1 MAIRSL
7 PGPAAGAPAKRNSGR
22 AMADTDAAYKE
33 AVWQLFNTISDE
45 IEIARGAEQLAA
57 NLVDQATMEALAPA
71 RRLTEGSSIGAMDLL
86 PLQVILS
93 RHVASLEEI
102 LEAFNAL

>member
-1 MAIRSL
+1 
-7 PGPAAGAPAKRNSGR
+7 
-22 AMADTDAAYKE
+22 MADTDTAYKD

-71 RRLTEGSSIGAMDLL
+71 RRQTQASGIGATDLL
-86 PLQVILS
+86 PLQVILG
-93 RHVASLEEI
+93 RHVASLEDI

>member
-1 MAIRSL
+1 M
-7 PGPAAGAPAKRNSGR
+7 PET
-22 AMADTDAAYKE
+22 DTEAAYKE

-45 IEIARGAEQLAA
+45 IEIARGVEQLAA
-57 NLVDQATMEALAPA
+57 NLTDRVTMEALAPA
-71 RRLTEGSSIGAMDLL
+71 RRQTGDSSIGTDDLL

-102 LEAFNAL
+102 LQAFNEL

>member
-1 MAIRSL
+1 M
-7 PGPAAGAPAKRNSGR
+7 PET
-22 AMADTDAAYKE
+22 DTEAAYKE

-57 NLVDQATMEALAPA
+57 NLTDRVTMEALAPA
-71 RRLTEGSSIGAMDLL
+71 RRQTGGSSIGTDDLL

-102 LEAFNAL
+102 LQAFNEL

>member
-1 MAIRSL
+1 MADTAHED
-7 PGPAAGAPAKRNSGR
+7 AAGAVHES
-22 AMADTDAAYKE
+22 
-33 AVWQLFNTISDE
+33 LSDE

-57 NLVDQATMEALAPA
+57 NLVDRATMEALAPA
-71 RRLTEGSSIGAMDLL
+71 RRQTGGSSIGAEDLL

-102 LEAFNAL
+102 LAAFNAL